1 MRASTLPVA
10 RDFAGEP
17 TVVETI
23 TLGGRRLAMML
34 AWLART
40 KRVSLEHENDRVGI
54 GMDLDGWAKSFTACP
69 SRTSQSRGS
78 TAPVFRF
85 LWRCTLDL
93 AARLQVRDDVDGVL
107 KDATVYVK
115 AATEATR

>member
-1 MRASTLPVA
+1 
-10 RDFAGEP
+10 
-17 TVVETI
+17 
-23 TLGGRRLAMML
+23 
-34 AWLART
+34 
-40 KRVSLEHENDRVGI
+40 
-54 GMDLDGWAKSFTACP
+54 
-69 SRTSQSRGS
+69 
-78 TAPVFRF
+78 VFRF

>member
-1 MRASTLPVA
+1 VA

-54 GMDLDGWAKSFTACP
+54 GMDLDGLGEILYGLSLANLSE
-69 SRTSQSRGS
+69 QGIEN
-78 TAPVFRF
+78 APVFRF

-115 AATEATR
+115 PATEATR